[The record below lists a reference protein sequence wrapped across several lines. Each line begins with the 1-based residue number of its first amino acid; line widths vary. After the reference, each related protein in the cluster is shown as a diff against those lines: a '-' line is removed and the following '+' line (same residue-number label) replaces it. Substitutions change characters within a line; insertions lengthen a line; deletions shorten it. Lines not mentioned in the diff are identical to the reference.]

1 MPKQIHQRKIARCEG
16 NLPWVFPSQGD
27 ELSKTEI
34 KLSNMFINLT
44 TNKNANFSKSNPN
57 TNNNKK
63 KPKP

>member
-1 MPKQIHQRKIARCEG
+1 MPRLYHLGKIAKFEG
-16 NLPWVFPSQGD
+16 NLPWVLPSQRD
-27 ELSKTEI
+27 KLSKTEI

-57 TNNNKK
+57 TNNNKR